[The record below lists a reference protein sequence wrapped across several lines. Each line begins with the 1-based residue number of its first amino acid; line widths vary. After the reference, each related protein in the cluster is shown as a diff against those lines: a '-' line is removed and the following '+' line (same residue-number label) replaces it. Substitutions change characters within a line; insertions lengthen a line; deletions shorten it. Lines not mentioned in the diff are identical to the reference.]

1 MNFNERQIIQQA
13 ERRLDGWTEEDGFMH
28 LDTSSPSEY
37 EPEPIIAVLAADPY
51 SEEIKKIFKDQR
63 QKGNYDK

>member
-1 MNFNERQIIQQA
+1 M
-13 ERRLDGWTEEDGFMH
+13 DGWTEEDGFMH

-37 EPEPIIAVLAADPY
+37 EPEPIIAVLGADPN
-51 SEEIKKIFKDQR
+51 SEEIKKIFEDQR